1 MNAMMI
7 RSMQNMLMGGVAV
20 AMPAADAVAQD
31 ALRGP
36 LDRAMA
42 IDLPAQP
49 LGTSLRDIAAQAGVE
64 VYVSVDSVEGRT
76 APSLKA
82 TLTPREAVR
91 RLLAGTPLFASFEGD
106 AIIIRQA
113 AGGAEDQ
120 AITVTGTR
128 LRGTPPAAP
137 VTVVT
142 DTDIRNAG
150 QADLGEVAR
159 SLPQNFGGGQN
170 PGIGF
175 GQGGPNVNVN
185 VNGASTFNLRGIGPN
200 ATLTLLNGNRLSYS
214 GPSAAIDV
222 SAIPTAAV
230 ARVEIIADGA
240 SAIYGADAVA
250 GVVNIILK
258 RDYEG
263 LEGNARIGAST
274 DGGNVQ
280 GQANI
285 VAGTRWSTGGVVA
298 AYDYFE
304 NSPIR
309 AGDRSFTQAINP
321 DSFIYPDLSRHSV
334 IVSANQRLLAGFGLR
349 ADLLFKTGEMQ
360 IANGYQPNRPV
371 TFEGIDGDRRFETFG
386 FIPTLEFEL
395 PGSWTAM
402 LTASYGY
409 DHSNSVTRVFAN
421 DRLTNTNRGIYD
433 NQTYAVEA
441 DAQGNLFS
449 LPAGPVKLA
458 LGAGWRRNS
467 LLGQFSNQTIDRRR
481 DNSFG
486 YVELFVPLAE
496 PAQAIPLLHRLSL
509 SGAVR
514 VEGYSD
520 SSTIATPKLGLIYAP
535 FEPLTLKVSFGESYK
550 VPTLYQQYSG
560 YVAVLLPV
568 TGYGTTFPAGSTY
581 LVAAGANPDTEAER
595 SRNLTLTAE
604 VKPMNGLSISA
615 SYFDIVYRDRVAAPF
630 ISSAGALTNPV
641 FEQFVTFSP
650 SAAVQSALT
659 ADALLGLQNGT
670 GRPYDPTNVI
680 AIVDIRDRN
689 IATQWYQGVDLAIQ
703 YAASLGEGRL
713 SLTAAATWLDSAQQV
728 REGLPVTPL
737 SGLLFNPPIFKARGG
752 ATYADRRFSASVFL
766 NRTGPVT
773 DARRAVAER
782 VDALTTL
789 DLTARV
795 QLDPKT
801 ELSFNAL
808 NVLNEKP
815 DPIFIASGADTPFD
829 TTNYSAIGRFLAL
842 GIRRSW

>member
-1 MNAMMI
+1 MTTMMMRSLQAM
-7 RSMQNMLMGGVAV
+7 LVGAAV
-20 AMPAADAVAQD
+20 IAVPAADAVAQD
-31 ALRGP
+31 AQRGA
-36 LDRAMA
+36 LDRTIA

-49 LGTSLRDIAAQAGVE
+49 LSTSLRAVAAQAGVE
-64 VYVSVDSVEGRT
+64 VYVSSDLVEGRT

-91 RLLAGTPLFASFEGD
+91 RLLAGTPLIASFDDD
-106 AIIIRQA
+106 AIIVRQA
-113 AGGAEDQ
+113 AAAREDET
-120 AITVTGTR
+120 ITVTGTR

-137 VTVVT
+137 VTVVSE
-142 DTDIRNAG
+142 TDIRNAG

-170 PGIGF
+170 PGIGS

-263 LEGNARIGAST
+263 LEGAARIGAST

-280 GQANI
+280 AQANM
-285 VAGTRWSTGGVVA
+285 VGGTRWSTGGLVA
-298 AYDYFE
+298 AYDYFQ

-309 AGDRSFTQAINP
+309 ARDRSFTAAINP
-321 DSFIYPDLSRHSV
+321 DSFIYPDLARHSV
-334 IVSANQRLLAGFGLR
+334 IVSANQRLLPGVGVR

-360 IANGYQPNRPV
+360 IANGYQPDRPV
-371 TFEGIDGDRRFETFG
+371 TFEGVNGDRRFETFG
-386 FIPTLEFEL
+386 FIPTLEFAL
-395 PGSWTAM
+395 PGTWTAT

-409 DHSNSVTRVFAN
+409 DYSNSVTRVFAN
-421 DRLTNTNRGIYD
+421 DRLTNTNSGIYD
-433 NQTYAVEA
+433 NQTYAVEL
-441 DAQGNLFS
+441 DAQGSLFS

-458 LGAGWRRNS
+458 VGAGWRRNS

-481 DNSFG
+481 DNGFG
-486 YVELFVPLAE
+486 YAELFMPLAE
-496 PAQAIPLLHRLSL
+496 PGQAIPLVHRLSL

-535 FEPLTLKVSFGESYK
+535 VEPLILKVSFGESYK

-568 TGYGTTFPAGSTY
+568 TGYGTAFPANSTY

-604 VKPMNGLSISA
+604 VRPMNGLSISA

-641 FEQFVTFSP
+641 FEQFVTFNP
-650 SAAVQSALT
+650 GTAVQSALT

-670 GRPYDPTNVI
+670 GRPYDPANVI

-689 IATQWYQGVDLAIQ
+689 IATQWYKGVDLSAQ
-703 YAASLGEGRL
+703 YAASLGNGRI

-737 SGLLFNPPIFKARGG
+737 SGQLFNPPIFKARGG
-752 ATYADRRFSASVFL
+752 ATFANRLVSTSLFL
-766 NRTGPVT
+766 SRTGAVT
-773 DARRAVAER
+773 DARRAIADR

-789 DLTARV
+789 DFTARI

-808 NVLNEKP
+808 NLLNARP

-829 TTNYSAIGRFLAL
+829 TTNYSAVGRFLAL
-842 GIRRSW
+842 GVRRSW